1 MKKETKKFMKDYWK
15 KELENR
21 IKNGSSEWKINL
33 AKRKLK
39 ELK

>member
-1 MKKETKKFMKDYWK
+1 MSETNKFMKSYWT
-15 KELENR
+15 KELKNR